1 MKIKFK
7 ILNYNIKKYIHN
19 ELEKLSQFIKRAN
32 KPPRSSKDP
41 KEKSTP
47 ETCIYTSTPS
57 SQKYSKI
64 SRINRIEDSCSPIKM
79 KEIEAAKAVDMGPK
93 RVKVRMRVKT
103 GIVHSNE
110 GEQALVNNGKND
122 KRLILNMVEHD
133 VKSKKNLNEHGI
145 KEVNAL
151 GKSMDFSKA
160 IFIKDNKED
169 YNGSTLNIKEDDL
182 GTHDSRNALN
192 ENSKKI
198 NDYNIVKNFTHLVP
212 RIRSIYNSTKSHVP
226 KFNFP
231 SLIPILKQASKG
243 LGDFFLNIAADIS
256 VEAIDN
262 QADLNIAE
270 QSSFDINIGA
280 LTHGQKSIP
289 TSTNVKKRNNNPQII
304 SNQDRM
310 LYSMAVKNSL
320 PKITNRRNLVTTKQA
335 SKTSNSKNNNNT
347 NSNNIPIETRRPYAQ
362 RARNNESGIG

>member
-1 MKIKFK
+1 
-7 ILNYNIKKYIHN
+7 
-19 ELEKLSQFIKRAN
+19 
-32 KPPRSSKDP
+32 
-41 KEKSTP
+41 
-47 ETCIYTSTPS
+47 
-57 SQKYSKI
+57 
-64 SRINRIEDSCSPIKM
+64 
-79 KEIEAAKAVDMGPK
+79 
-93 RVKVRMRVKT
+93 
-103 GIVHSNE
+103 
-110 GEQALVNNGKND
+110 
-122 KRLILNMVEHD
+122 MVEHD
-133 VKSKKNLNEHGI
+133 VKSKNNLNEHGI

-198 NDYNIVKNFTHLVP
+198 NDIVKNFTHLVP

-243 LGDFFLNIAADIS
+243 LGDFFLNIATDIS

-289 TSTNVKKRNNNPQII
+289 TSTNVKIRNNNPQII

-320 PKITNRRNLVTTKQA
+320 PKITNRRNLVTA

-347 NSNNIPIETRRPYAQ
+347 NSNNVPIETMRPYAQ
-362 RARNNESGIG
+362 RALNNQSGIGWEIGANRDGNFNRH